1 MSITFY
7 SMKGCGFCVKSEKMF
22 ASELASGE
30 IVKKDSSEANGK
42 FRGFPTFVN
51 NENGL
56 SHSGLPPS
64 KSELYKKLGFEKE
77 NYSSSPKPTFFCGG
91 IVNKPLYIIEV
102 SSSTYYLVGLQT
114 SGNGK
119 PSLPVVKKLTTA
131 KQEKTTCSKGEKLYT
146 TVNDPESSA
155 TYVESIS
162 AKEIESKIIA
172 ELKVYFPCMSS
183 SDWKNLQH
191 IDSSK
196 LKPVSPCNNLPGVFV
211 CDPETDCAKYQKYD
225 HTKYILYI
233 IIAILILVVLFLL
246 MRLKH

>member
-7 SMKGCGFCVKSEKMF
+7 SMKGCGFCVKAEKMF

-30 IVKKDSSEANGK
+30 MVKKDSSEASGK

-64 KSELYKKLGFEKE
+64 KHELYKKLGLE
-77 NYSSSPKPTFFCGG
+77 NENHSSSPKPTFFCGD
-91 IVNKPLYIIEV
+91 IVNKLLYIIEV
-102 SSSTYYLVGLQT
+102 SSSAYYLVGLQT
-114 SGNGK
+114 SGDGK
-119 PSLPVVKKLTTA
+119 PSLPVVIKLAIAT
-131 KQEKTTCSKGEKLYT
+131 QETTCSKGKRLYT
-146 TVNDPESSA
+146 TINDPKSTA
-155 TYVESIS
+155 TYVEPITVE
-162 AKEIESKIIA
+162 EIESKIA
-172 ELKVYFPCMSS
+172 ELEIYFPCMSS

-196 LKPVSPCNNLPGVFV
+196 LQPVSPCNNLPGLFV

-233 IIAILILVVLFLL
+233 IIAILLLMVLFLL
-246 MRLKH
+246 MRSKH